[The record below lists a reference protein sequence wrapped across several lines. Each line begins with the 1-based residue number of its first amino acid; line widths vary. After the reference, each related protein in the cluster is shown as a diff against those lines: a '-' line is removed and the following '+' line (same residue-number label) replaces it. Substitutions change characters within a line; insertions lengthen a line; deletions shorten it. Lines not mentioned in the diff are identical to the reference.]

1 MNTTWYEKVIKKSL
15 YLTEEKLMERIEAT
29 HVEINNVINIKQW
42 KVYFY
47 TLWFCHNFVKKI
59 TLVLITLSF
68 GNNFLSTLNPIN
80 VTTRDNFLF

>member
-1 MNTTWYEKVIKKSL
+1 MNTTLYEKVIKKSL
-15 YLTEEKLMERIEAT
+15 FLNEEKLMERIEAT

-59 TLVLITLSF
+59 TFVLITLSF
-68 GNNFLSTLNPIN
+68 GKKLSHDFELNK
-80 VTTRDNFLF
+80 RYHC